1 MLKYRRR
8 LAKSTSW
15 VNIVN
20 LFFKF
25 VYASLCFKIKFYSSS
40 GKSLCIF
47 EANLLRRDFVF
58 SLLIVTEVL
67 GLELLVVIFATIQI
81 KFTVCSCAAEALH
94 LAELLVL
101 SFVIGPQTSD
111 EVFVVSKT
119 FPRDWRETLIF
130 PFLARSFVS
139 TDMPILVALSIEVW
153 VKELSCSIKILC
165 VILCKF
171 SNL

>member
-1 MLKYRRR
+1 M
-8 LAKSTSW
+8 
-15 VNIVN
+15 
-20 LFFKF
+20 
-25 VYASLCFKIKFYSSS
+25 
-40 GKSLCIF
+40 
-47 EANLLRRDFVF
+47 
-58 SLLIVTEVL
+58 TEVL

-139 TDMPILVALSIEVW
+139 TDMPILVTLSIEV
-153 VKELSCSIKILC
+153 
-165 VILCKF
+165 
-171 SNL
+171 